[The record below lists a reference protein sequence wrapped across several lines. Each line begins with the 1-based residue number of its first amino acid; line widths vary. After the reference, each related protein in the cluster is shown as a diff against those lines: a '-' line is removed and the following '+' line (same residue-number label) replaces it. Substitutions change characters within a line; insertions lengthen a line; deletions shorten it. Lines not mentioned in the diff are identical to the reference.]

1 MKRSAMILGE
11 VASSG
16 VARGPAFVCACIEP
30 TTVPRR
36 VINENET
43 QKEMEKL
50 DAAISEAEKE
60 LLDLQEKVQQK
71 AGKQEATLFEAQ
83 ILLLHDLSLRE
94 EISTRCLMEKI
105 NVEAA
110 LDEAIEKLTSLFV
123 RLEDPYFRERAAD
136 LRDVG
141 KRLLD
146 ILTRCQ
152 RSEIPNI
159 RDGSVI
165 VTSEL
170 LPSVTAQL
178 DGQMIRG

>member
-1 MKRSAMILGE
+1 M
-11 VASSG
+11 
-16 VARGPAFVCACIEP
+16 
-30 TTVPRR
+30 
-36 VINENET
+36 
-43 QKEMEKL
+43 
-50 DAAISEAEKE
+50 
-60 LLDLQEKVQQK
+60 
-71 AGKQEATLFEAQ
+71 FEEQ
-83 ILLLHDLSLRE
+83 N
-94 EISTRCLMEKI
+94 

-152 RSEIPNI
+152 RSGIPNI
-159 RDGSVI
+159 PDGSVI

-170 LPSVTAQL
+170 LPSVAAQL
-178 DGQMIRG
+178 DGQMIRGLIAEKGGQTAHATILARA